1 MKRWSLVILALLV
14 ALSGAARASEAPTV
28 EARGAVLID
37 GDSGRI
43 LFGQNETSAS
53 PWPLPRRS

>member
-1 MKRWSLVILALLV
+1 MKRWSLLILALLV

-28 EARGAVLID
+28 EAKGAVLID

-43 LFGQNETSAS
+43 LVAQ
-53 PWPLPRRS
+53 RRS